1 MVDWSLCCSLDQPF
15 RLGSRL
21 GFPICAHVLTKLE
34 NEPLQHKRT
43 HRQVFNHEPFG
54 YRRDGE
60 TLVPIADEQ
69 ATIGRIRALRSA
81 GGTLDA
87 IAGTLN
93 SEAIPTKRGC
103 KWNARTVLNVVNSDL
118 FEAA

>member
-1 MVDWSLCCSLDQPF
+1 
-15 RLGSRL
+15 
-21 GFPICAHVLTKLE
+21 
-34 NEPLQHKRT
+34 
-43 HRQVFNHEPFG
+43 VFNHEPFG

-87 IAGTLN
+87 IEGTLN